1 MSGRTVRVP
10 VPELSE
16 PLVAYVEGLA
26 RGSTY
31 MGHEAINHG
40 YHVPRIATHELGHPL
55 GLPDR
60 RTGRCSD
67 LMSGSSAPVSCTN
80 DEPSAAEIAEV
91 DALFAGRSAAA
102 PAATVQFTEQPS
114 VHDQFILAG

>member
-1 MSGRTVRVP
+1 MSRV
-10 VPELSE
+10 S
-16 PLVAYVEGLA
+16 
-26 RGSTY
+26 RGAPCTWA
-31 MGHEAINHG
+31 AINQG
-40 YHVPRIATHELGHPL
+40 YHVPRIATHELGHLL

-67 LMSGSSAPVSCTN
+67 LMSGSSAPGSCTN
-80 DEPSAAEIAEV
+80 DEPSAAEIAQV
-91 DALFAGRSAAA
+91 DALFAGRSVAA